1 MVLCFFMAKIVFF
14 QTETQNERCF
24 SVFFLF
30 LYPFF
35 KGNKQQ
41 NLTNM
46 KKVFSAIV
54 ALALVFSFGKANACT
69 NFLITKGT
77 STDGS
82 CMISYAAD
90 SHVLYGELYHYPAK
104 DWPAGAMLDVY
115 DWDGGMYHGQ
125 IPQVAHTYNVVGNMN
140 EYQLAIG
147 ETTYGGLECLW
158 ESPGIIDYGSL
169 IYITLQRAK
178 TAREAIK
185 CMGELVANYGYVSEG
200 ESFSICDT
208 EEVWILEMIG
218 KGKQEKGAV
227 WVARRIPDG
236 YVSGHANQA
245 RITTF
250 PLAKKNKT
258 SVTFKNIDKLMKDP
272 NIDCVYADD
281 VISFAKANK
290 LYDGPDEKFSF
301 SDVYNPVDFS
311 GARFC
316 DLRVWAMFNKV
327 TDNMKDYW
335 GYATGRDI
343 KRVQPYTA
351 GMCQTP
357 DNFPTNRMPLW
368 VKPNKKVSVLDMMDF
383 MRDHLEGT
391 ELDMSQDVGAGPFH
405 CPYRWRPMEFE
416 VNGATY
422 VHERTT
428 ATQQTGFSFVAQS
441 RGYYDWPIG
450 GIIWFGV
457 DDTDNTV
464 YCPMYT
470 CMTEIPECFREGNG
484 SMTEWSETS
493 AFWAFNQM
501 SNWAYTKYD
510 YIHPEIRERQHQME
524 TNWVEKAVPELD
536 KRVFAIKGR
545 EAQVKELTQFSC
557 NQAQKMTLAWKKLY
571 HDLFMKYMDGNVNT
585 PGKAVEGQKYVP
597 INSKH
602 PKYSDEY
609 YQILIEK
616 TGDKYKAY

>member
-1 MVLCFFMAKIVFF
+1 
-14 QTETQNERCF
+14 
-24 SVFFLF
+24 
-30 LYPFF
+30 
-35 KGNKQQ
+35 
-41 NLTNM
+41 M
-46 KKVFSAIV
+46 KKVFTAIM
-54 ALALVFSFGKANACT
+54 ALALVFCFGKANACT
-69 NFLITKGT
+69 NFLITKGA

-115 DWDGGMYHGQ
+115 DWDGGMYRGQ

-140 EYQLAIG
+140 EYQVAIG
-147 ETTYGGLECLW
+147 ETTYGGIESLW
-158 ESPGIIDYGSL
+158 EGSGIIDYGSL

-185 CMGELVANYGYVSEG
+185 CMGELVYNYGYVSEG
-200 ESFSICDT
+200 ESFSISDT
-208 EEVWILEMIG
+208 EECWILEMIG
-218 KGKQEKGAV
+218 KGKENKGAV

-250 PLAKKNKT
+250 PLATRKCKT
-258 SVTFKNIDKLMKDP
+258 SITFKNIDKLLKDP

-281 VISFAKANK
+281 VISFAKQAK
-290 LYDGPDEKFSF
+290 LYNGPDDKFSF
-301 SDVYNPVDFS
+301 SDVYNPVTFD

-327 TDNMKDYW
+327 TDNMNDYW

-343 KRVQPYTA
+343 KRAQPYTA
-351 GMCQTP
+351 NMCQTP

-368 VKPNKKVSVLDMMDF
+368 VKPTKKVSVLDMMDF

-391 ELDMSQDVGAGPFH
+391 DLDMSQDVGAGPFH
-405 CPYRWRPMEFE
+405 CPYRWRPMDWE
-416 VNGATY
+416 VDGVHY

-441 RGYYDWPIG
+441 RGKWDWPIG

-457 DDTDNTV
+457 DDTDNCV

-470 CMTEIPECFREGNG
+470 SMTEIPECFREGNG
-484 SMTEWSETS
+484 SMSEWSETS
-493 AFWAFNQM
+493 AFWTFNQM
-501 SNWAYTKYD
+501 SNWAYTKYN
-510 YIHPEIRERQHQME
+510 YIHPEIRKVQREME
-524 TNWVEKAVPELD
+524 TKWVEKVIPALD
-536 KRVFAIKGR
+536 ERVNTIKGR
-545 EAQVKELTQFSC
+545 EAQKKELTKFSC
-557 NQAQKMTLAWKKLY
+557 DAANEMTALWKRFY
-571 HDLFMKYMDGNVNT
+571 HELFMKYMDGNLNT
-585 PGKAVEGQKYVP
+585 AQPLKPGSKYTP
-597 INSKH
+597 IKSEH

-609 YQILIEK
+609 YRILIEK

>member
-1 MVLCFFMAKIVFF
+1 
-14 QTETQNERCF
+14 
-24 SVFFLF
+24 
-30 LYPFF
+30 
-35 KGNKQQ
+35 
-41 NLTNM
+41 M

-54 ALALVFSFGKANACT
+54 ALALVFCFGKANACT
-69 NFLITKGT
+69 NFLITKGA

-90 SHVLYGELYHYPAK
+90 SHVLYGELYHYPAQ
-104 DWPAGAMLDVY
+104 DWPAGTMLDVY
-115 DWDGGMYHGQ
+115 DWDGGMYRGQ
-125 IPQVAHTYNVVGNMN
+125 IPQIAHTYNVVGNMN
-140 EYQLAIG
+140 EWQLAIG
-147 ETTYGGLECLW
+147 ETTYGGLESLADGD
-158 ESPGIIDYGSL
+158 GIIDYGSL

-185 CMGELVANYGYVSEG
+185 CMGELVANYGYVSSG
-200 ESFSICDT
+200 ESFSIADT

-218 KGKQEKGAV
+218 KGKGKKGAV

-258 SVTFKNIDKLMKDP
+258 SITFKQIDKLFKDS

-281 VISFAKANK
+281 VISFAKEMK
-290 LYDGPDEKFSF
+290 LYNGPDDKFSF

-343 KRVQPYTA
+343 KRVQPYKE

-368 VKPNKKVSVLDMMDF
+368 VLPNKKVSVLDMMDF

-405 CPYRWRPMEFE
+405 CPYRWRPMQFE
-416 VNGATY
+416 VNGQEY

-428 ATQQTGFSFVAQS
+428 ATQQTGFSFVAQC
-441 RGYYDWPIG
+441 RGYYDWPVG

-457 DDTDNTV
+457 DDTNSTVYTPFYCSITEVPIEYRVGNGDILTYSDNAAFWVFNRLAHFKYLFYNRVIDDIQLVQNALESVYMEQVNNADNQALNLYEQDPTKAIAYLTDFSNQAGHNTV
-464 YCPMYT
+464 KNWKALDNYLLVKYLDSNIKQ
-470 CMTEIPECFREGNG
+470 EENHQFKRNG
-484 SMTEWSETS
+484 YGYPAKPLQPGYPDSW
-493 AFWAFNQM
+493 
-501 SNWAYTKYD
+501 K
-510 YIHPEIRERQHQME
+510 
-524 TNWVEKAVPELD
+524 KAV
-536 KRVFAIKGR
+536 
-545 EAQVKELTQFSC
+545 
-557 NQAQKMTLAWKKLY
+557 
-571 HDLFMKYMDGNVNT
+571 
-585 PGKAVEGQKYVP
+585 
-597 INSKH
+597 
-602 PKYSDEY
+602 
-609 YQILIEK
+609 IEQ
-616 TGDKYKAY
+616 TGERFRRP

>member
-1 MVLCFFMAKIVFF
+1 
-14 QTETQNERCF
+14 
-24 SVFFLF
+24 
-30 LYPFF
+30 
-35 KGNKQQ
+35 
-41 NLTNM
+41 M
-46 KKVFSAIV
+46 KKLFTAMM
-54 ALALVFSFGKANACT
+54 ALALVFAFGKANACT
-69 NFLITKGT
+69 NFLITKGA
-77 STDGS
+77 SSDGS

-90 SHVLYGELYHYPAK
+90 SHVLYGELYHYPAA
-104 DWPAGAMLDVY
+104 DHEPGSMRDVY
-115 DWDGGMYHGQ
+115 DWDGGAYLGQ
-125 IPQVAHTYNVVGNMN
+125 IPEVAHTYNVVGNMN
-140 EYQLAIG
+140 EWQVAIG
-147 ETTYGGLECLW
+147 ETTYGGIEALYNGQ
-158 ESPGIIDYGSL
+158 GIIDYGSL
-169 IYITLQRAK
+169 MYIALQRSK

-185 CMGELVANYGYVSEG
+185 WMADLVTTYGYVSEG

-208 EEVWILEMIG
+208 EEVWIMEMIG
-218 KGKQEKGAV
+218 KGPQNKGAV

-258 SVTFKNIDKLMKDP
+258 SVTYKKIDKLLKDP
-272 NIDCVYADD
+272 KIDCVYADD
-281 VISFAKANK
+281 VISFAKEAK
-290 LYDGPDEKFSF
+290 LYNGPDEKFSF
-301 SDVYNPVDFS
+301 SDVYNPVTFD

-343 KRVQPYTA
+343 KRAQPYTA
-351 GMCQTP
+351 GMCQPP

-368 VKPNKKVSVLDMMDF
+368 IQPNKKVSVLDMMDF

-405 CPYRWRPMEFE
+405 CPYRWRPMDWE
-416 VNGATY
+416 VDGVTY

-441 RGYYDWPIG
+441 RSYNPF

-470 CMTEIPECFREGNG
+470 CMTKIPESFREGNG
-484 SMTEWSETS
+484 SMSQWSETS
-493 AFWAFNQM
+493 AFWTFNQM
-501 SNWAYTKYD
+501 SNWAYTKYN
-510 YIHPEIRERQHQME
+510 YIHPEIRKRQREME
-524 TNWVEKAVPELD
+524 TNWVEKDIPALD
-536 KRVFAIKGR
+536 ERVSTIKGR
-545 EAQVKELTQFSC
+545 DGMIQELTTFSC
-557 NQAQKMTLAWKKLY
+557 NQAEKLVKSWKQLY
-571 HDLFMKYMDGNVNT
+571 QTLFMKYMDGNVNT
-585 PGKAVEGQKYVP
+585 AQPTKPGSKYTP
-597 INSKH
+597 IKSEH

-609 YQILIEK
+609 YRILIEK